1 MSMRVFATRRWT
13 ECALPSSSSD
23 GIVVSKRMERV
34 QMQVRSTIFPI
45 VLMAMLVCDLAYA
58 AGREPWS
65 EIKVGGL
72 ADENRGQYDVML
84 VTINGSMDFP
94 DRSLYEFPPGA
105 YKFGLGSKKRG
116 NSGEMTMH
124 PLAVELRP
132 CTRYMLVADHS
143 DPQPN
148 RSWRATIRAEEP
160 IESCM
165 KKFGGQLP
173 IRDEATTAGP

>member
-1 MSMRVFATRRWT
+1 
-13 ECALPSSSSD
+13 
-23 GIVVSKRMERV
+23 
-34 QMQVRSTIFPI
+34 MQVFSRIFPV
-45 VLMAMLVCDLAYA
+45 VLAAMLACGPACA

-72 ADENRGQYDVML
+72 ADEGRSVYDVML
-84 VTINGSMDFP
+84 VKINGSMDFQ
-94 DRSLYEFPPGA
+94 DRSLYQLPPGP
-105 YKFGLGSKKRG
+105 YKFGLASKKRG
-116 NSGEMTMH
+116 NSGEMTML

-143 DPQPN
+143 DPQPD
-148 RSWRATIRAEEP
+148 RSWRATVRAEEP

-173 IRDEATTAGP
+173 VRDEATASGT